1 MLQRLSIAIGAGC
14 AAALLFA
21 VSAEPSLFAMALAYL
36 APLPI
41 MIATLGW
48 GPGSGAIAGG
58 VAGGLLAAVAE
69 PMSGLL
75 FALTIVLPAWALAAF
90 AIVPVGVYWRR
101 NAAAAPIYAS
111 PGAVVTAAAVFGVL
125 ASAGAVAAMM
135 VAYGGYAEGV
145 RAVAS
150 DLGQA
155 IGDAF
160 EAAAP
165 DGMTL
170 AEFTDIVVRA
180 APPAIAASTLV
191 MLCVNL
197 YVAARSAQV
206 SERLARPWQDLP
218 RALMIPWPAGV
229 ALVLTTIGAYALP
242 SPASQFAW
250 IGVGGLGG
258 AFALQGLS
266 VAHELSRGLPL
277 RPLMLIALYLCCILR
292 AKWTLPVVAA
302 LGVID
307 SFARL
312 RARAARRF
320 PEMRT

>member
-1 MLQRLSIAIGAGC
+1 
-14 AAALLFA
+14 
-21 VSAEPSLFAMALAYL
+21 
-36 APLPI
+36 
-41 MIATLGW
+41 
-48 GPGSGAIAGG
+48 
-58 VAGGLLAAVAE
+58 
-69 PMSGLL
+69 
-75 FALTIVLPAWALAAF
+75 
-90 AIVPVGVYWRR
+90 
-101 NAAAAPIYAS
+101 
-111 PGAVVTAAAVFGVL
+111 VVTAAALFGIL
-125 ASAGAVAAMM
+125 ASAVAVAAMM
-135 VAYGGYAEGV
+135 IAHGGYDAGV
-145 RAVAS
+145 REVAS
-150 DLGQA
+150 ALERA

-160 EAAAP
+160 DAAAP

-170 AEFTDIVVRA
+170 AEFTDIIVRA
-180 APPAIAASTLV
+180 APPAVAGSTLLI
-191 MLCVNL
+191 LCVNL
-197 YVAARSAQV
+197 YVAARTAQV
-206 SERLARPWQDLP
+206 SQRLARPWQDLP

-292 AKWTLPVVAA
+292 AKWTIPVIAA

-307 SFARL
+307 SFAKL

>member
-21 VSAEPSLFAMALAYL
+21 VSAEPNLFAMALAYL

-48 GPGSGAIAGG
+48 GLDSGAIAGG
-58 VAGGLLAAVAE
+58 VAAASLAAVAD
-69 PMSGLL
+69 PLSGLY
-75 FALTIVLPAWALAAF
+75 FALTIVLPAWLLAAY
-90 AIVPVGVYWRR
+90 AIIPVSAYWRKDPSVR
-101 NAAAAPIYAS
+101 PVYAS
-111 PGAVVTAAAVFGVL
+111 PGAVVLAAALFGIL

-135 VAYGGYAEGV
+135 IAHGGYDAGV
-145 RAVAS
+145 REVAS
-150 DLGQA
+150 GLERA
-155 IGDAF
+155 ISDAF
-160 EAAAP
+160 DAAAP

-170 AEFTDIVVRA
+170 TEFTDIIVRA
-180 APPAIAASTLV
+180 APPAVAGSVLV
-191 MLCVNL
+191 ILCVNL
-197 YVAARSAQV
+197 YAAARSAQL
-206 SERLARPWQDLP
+206 SQRLARPWQDLP
-218 RALMIPWPAGV
+218 RALIIPWPAAI
-229 ALVLTTIGAYALP
+229 ALIVTTIGAYLLP

-277 RPLMLIALYLCCILR
+277 RPLMLIALYLCCLLR
-292 AKWTLPVVAA
+292 AKWTIPVVAA
-302 LGVID
+302 LGVIEG
-307 SFARL
+307 FAKL